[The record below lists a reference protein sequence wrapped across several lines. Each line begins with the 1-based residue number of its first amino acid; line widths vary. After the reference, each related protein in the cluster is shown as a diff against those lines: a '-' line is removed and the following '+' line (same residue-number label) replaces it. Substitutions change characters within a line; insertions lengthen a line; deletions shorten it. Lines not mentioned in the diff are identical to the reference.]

1 MRSIRILSSRLTFT
15 VFIFTI
21 LLGASAFCQ
30 KGSSTK
36 IHGDLVA
43 PPPVTA
49 SLHNIFPNATF
60 QDVDTMTINSVNCYK
75 IEVIDGSER
84 RSAVFSSAG
93 LIIEVVDQITVAAL
107 PGRIQNAVSRNF
119 PLATIVEA
127 YKKTASD
134 GYEYTVKV
142 AAKKDTTQLIFTSTA
157 MTISSKGGS
166 EKSRADRNTGLAG
179 Y

>member
-1 MRSIRILSSRLTFT
+1 M
-15 VFIFTI
+15 FTI

-49 SLHNIFPNATF
+49 SLHNIFPNASVHG
-60 QDVDTMTINSVNCYK
+60 VDTTMENGVVSYK
-75 IEVIDGSER
+75 IELLDGADR
-84 RSAVFSSAG
+84 RSAVFSSTG
-93 LIIEVVDQITVAAL
+93 VIIEVVDRITTAAL
-107 PGRIQNAVSRNF
+107 PERVQKAVSRNYA
-119 PLATIVEA
+119 LANIVEA
-127 YKKTASD
+127 YKKTTSD
-134 GYEYTVKV
+134 GYEYSVKV
-142 AAKKDTTQLIFTSTA
+142 AAKKDTTQLDFTSTA

-166 EKSRADRNTGLAG
+166 EKSRADKNTGLAR